1 MVVSTKLKRGSLSQM
16 RTVVA
21 VKIISCLYEGNKPL
35 LPFAAEVLSFS
46 LSMAML
52 SVEAAFSFP
61 LVESTPFEDAV
72 VVFVMDD
79 DDDDND
85 VGDDDPVLA

>member
-21 VKIISCLYEGNKPL
+21 VKIISCLYEGNRPL
-35 LPFAAEVLSFS
+35 LPLVAEVLSFS
-46 LSMAML
+46 LSML
-52 SVEAAFSFP
+52 SAEAAFSFP
-61 LVESTPFEDAV
+61 LVESPPFKDAV

-85 VGDDDPVLA
+85 VGDDNPILA

>member
-35 LPFAAEVLSFS
+35 LPFAAEVLSFY

-52 SVEAAFSFP
+52 
-61 LVESTPFEDAV
+61 
-72 VVFVMDD
+72 
-79 DDDDND
+79 
-85 VGDDDPVLA
+85 